1 MTPATC
7 EAILAALVSATRG
20 EVGVRVP
27 VAGDDAHAAAI
38 AAAVNEL
45 LESSERRLAE
55 AHRELEA
62 FSYAVAHDV
71 RTPLRGIDGF
81 SQLVL
86 EDHGEVL
93 PPEGLAQLRRVR
105 AGAQR
110 MAELIDDVL
119 YLAWLARC
127 ECKRQHVDV
136 TAIVDSILSARMRAE
151 PERSV
156 DVVVEEGMFAEAD
169 PYLVRL
175 VFDCLL
181 DNAWKF
187 TAHTQGPRIEVGKRE
202 ADGEVIFFV
211 RDNGVG
217 FEMKHATRLFEAF
230 HRLHPGALYPGTGI
244 GLAASHRVATKHG
257 GRLWAT
263 STVGEGSTFELTLAP
278 KEAVL

>member
-7 EAILAALVSATRG
+7 EAILAALSSATRG
-20 EVGVRVP
+20 EVGARVTI
-27 VAGDDAHAAAI
+27 AGDDAHAAQI
-38 AAAVNEL
+38 AAAVNGL
-45 LESSERRLAE
+45 LESSERRLAD

-93 PPEGLAQLRRVR
+93 PPEGHDQLRRVR

-127 ECKRQHVDV
+127 DCKRQRVDV
-136 TAIVDSILSARMRAE
+136 TSIAASILAARMRAE
-151 PERSV
+151 PDRRV
-156 DVVVEEGMFAEAD
+156 DIVVEEGMVAEAD
-169 PYLVRL
+169 AYLVRL

-187 TAHTQGPRIEVGKRE
+187 TAQTPNARIEVVRRE
-202 ADGEVIFFV
+202 EAGEVVFVV

-217 FEMKHATRLFEAF
+217 FEMKHATHIFEAF
-230 HRLHPGALYPGTGI
+230 HRFHPGSLYPGTGI
-244 GLAASHRVATKHG
+244 GLAASHRVVTKHG
-257 GRLWAT
+257 GRLSVR
-263 STVGEGSTFELTLAP
+263 STVGEGTTLELTLAP
-278 KEAVL
+278 KETVP